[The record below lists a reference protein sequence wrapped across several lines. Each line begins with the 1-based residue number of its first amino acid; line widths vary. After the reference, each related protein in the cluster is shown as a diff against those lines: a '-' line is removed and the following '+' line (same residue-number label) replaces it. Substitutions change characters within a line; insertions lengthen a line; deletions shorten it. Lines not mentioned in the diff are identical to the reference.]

1 MGISYIEDIV
11 ILYIYEYLYNVQ
23 SMLNGHIMT
32 YLMKSHDGAILEPM
46 AVVLVHWWLRFLAP
60 LTESSP
66 TRQASEC
73 DSDGSSSRGDGQGM
87 VVG

>member
-1 MGISYIEDIV
+1 
-11 ILYIYEYLYNVQ
+11 
-23 SMLNGHIMT
+23 
-32 YLMKSHDGAILEPM
+32 MKSHDGAILEPM